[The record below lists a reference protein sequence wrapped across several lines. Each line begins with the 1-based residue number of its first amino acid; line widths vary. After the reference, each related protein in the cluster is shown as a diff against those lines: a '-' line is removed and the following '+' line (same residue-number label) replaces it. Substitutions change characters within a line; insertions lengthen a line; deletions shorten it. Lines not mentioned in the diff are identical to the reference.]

1 MTDPTAAHPS
11 ADPARIAGRRR
22 LFASA
27 VALTIAL
34 MLLAMIAAVGPGG
47 IDALDVTMIVLL
59 AATLPWSAIGFWNAA
74 IGFWL
79 MRRLPDPTG
88 YICPPAARVTGFEP
102 IVARTALVM
111 CIRNEAPER
120 VFGNLRRLMDA
131 LAARGEAAWFP
142 VHILSDTDDDGF
154 ARAEA
159 AATDELRARHA
170 GAFAVH
176 YRRRAVNTGFKAGNL
191 RDFLKTSGHTAE
203 FMITLD
209 ADSLMSADRVLRL
222 VRIMQAA
229 PELGILQNIITG
241 LPSASA
247 FARIF
252 QFGMRLGM
260 RSYTLGSAWWQ
271 ADCGPYWGHNAIIRI
286 APFRDHCHLPTLP
299 GKPPLGG
306 EILSHDQ
313 VEAVFMRRAG
323 FDVRVLPEEEG
334 SFEENPT
341 TLIEFVRRDLRW
353 CQGNMQYLNLLR
365 LPGILP
371 VSRVQLV
378 LAVLMFIGLP
388 AWVALVGLVIAR
400 LAISGADWL
409 AAGPASFVWAMVI
422 LMTYAPRWAT
432 LIDVL
437 LHAPARRR
445 FGGGLRVLA
454 SAVVETVFSLG
465 LWSIMALAHSRLML
479 AFAFGRSVGW
489 DGQSRDAVGVPWHL
503 AWHNLRVHT
512 LIGLVALFGLAFAPP
527 AAFWMGFAVTF
538 GCLLAVP
545 FAIVTATPVLGRL
558 MARHRLAAIPEE
570 IDTPPEVAALDL
582 PALRR

>member
-1 MTDPTAAHPS
+1 MPDPTAARSS
-11 ADPARIAGRRR
+11 ADPARVAVRRR
-22 LFASA
+22 FFVFAVLATIAVMLSAMVAA
-27 VALTIAL
+27 VA
-34 MLLAMIAAVGPGG
+34 PGG
-47 IDALDVTMIVLL
+47 LDALDVTMILLL

-79 MRRLPDPTG
+79 MRRLADPTG
-88 YICPPAARVTGFEP
+88 HICPPAARVHGGEP
-102 IVARTALVM
+102 IVTRTALVM

-131 LAARGEAAWFP
+131 LATRGVAAAFP
-142 VHILSDTDDDGF
+142 VHILSDTSEADF
-154 ARAEA
+154 ALAEEA
-159 AATDELRARHA
+159 ATAALAARYD

-176 YRRRAVNTGFKAGNL
+176 YRRRTDNTGFKAGNL
-191 RDFLKTSGHTAE
+191 RDFLETSGDSAD

-222 VRIMQAA
+222 VRMMQAA

-247 FARIF
+247 FARVF

-260 RSYTLGSAWWQ
+260 RSYTIGSAWWQ
-271 ADCGPYWGHNAIIRI
+271 ADCGPYWGHNAIIRM
-286 APFRDHCHLPTLP
+286 APFRDHCRLPLLP
-299 GKPPLGG
+299 GRPPLGG

-323 FDVRVLPEEEG
+323 YEVRVLPEEDG
-334 SFEENPT
+334 SYEENPT

-353 CQGNMQYLNLLR
+353 CQGNMQYLKLLR

-371 VSRVQLV
+371 VSRAQLA

-388 AWVALVGLVIAR
+388 AWVALVGLVIGR
-400 LAISGADWL
+400 LAFTGAGWL
-409 AAGPASFVWAMVI
+409 AAAPAVFVWAMVI

-432 LIDVL
+432 LVDVL
-437 LHAPARRR
+437 LHPPARRR
-445 FGGGLRVLA
+445 FGGGARVLA
-454 SAVVETVFSLG
+454 SAAVETLFSLG
-465 LWSIMALAHSRLML
+465 LWAIMALAHSRLMI
-479 AFAFGRSVGW
+479 AFVIGRSVGW
-489 DGQSRDAVGVPWHL
+489 DGQSRDAAGVPWRL
-503 AWHNLRVHT
+503 ALRNLRLHT
-512 LIGLVALFGLAFAPP
+512 LAGLAALAGLWLAPP
-527 AAFWMGFAVTF
+527 AAFWMGLAVTF
-538 GCLLAVP
+538 GWLLAVP
-545 FAIVTATPVLGRL
+545 FAVVTAAPALGRF
-558 MARHRLAAIPEE
+558 MARTRLAAIPEE